1 MVIKDI
7 FGTGSEVVQYG
18 ISAGQQAQIVV
29 IYQALTANG
38 LIDATQTTSTL
49 GTCISGYDSK
59 LKDISD
65 AFKKKKSVILLI
77 VLLH

>member
-7 FGTGSEVVQYG
+7 FVTGSEVVQYG

-29 IYQALTANG
+29 IYQALTAND

-65 AFKKKKSVILLI
+65 AFKKKSVILLI